1 MNCLVNDC
9 FRTLRISRHVLY
21 KARRQAGVVLFAALI
36 GLVAMTLAAIAL
48 FRSIDTGLI
57 IAGNTAFK
65 DAATAAADVAIDA
78 ATAWIQTNSAPATT
92 LHAPAASGYYA
103 NWMAGCDMTGNKT
116 LSDKND
122 NVDWEASGGGCGV
135 KAVSVGG
142 MPSGFAASYVIT
154 RMCSCDGAPAAVCA
168 AGEYAGK
175 YNICSGTAGSGRF
188 HGTADYVYRGLQA
201 DEASRVATGSPYYR
215 VVTRVVGPRN
225 TTSFVETVI
234 TLE

>member
-1 MNCLVNDC
+1 MNCLVADSPKA
-9 FRTLRISRHVLY
+9 LQLSHHALPW
-21 KARRQAGVVLFAALI
+21 ARRQAGVVLFAALI
-36 GLVAMTLAAIAL
+36 GLMAMTLAAIAL

-65 DAATAAADVAIDA
+65 DAATAAADVAVDA

-92 LHAPAASGYYA
+92 LHASAASGYYA

-122 NVDWEASGGGCGV
+122 NIDWEASGGGCGA
-135 KAVSVGG
+135 KAVTVGG

-175 YNICSGTAGSGRF
+175 YNICSGTAGTGRF
-188 HGTADYVYRGLQA
+188 HGTADYVYRGLGGE
-201 DEASRVATGSPYYR
+201 EAARVATTSPYYR
-215 VVTRVVGPRN
+215 VITRVVGPRN